1 MTTAVLLNNRYL
13 LEEPQATGG
22 MAEVFRGRDLTL
34 ERTVAIKILRKD
46 YSSSPEFRQRFHQE
60 AKAAAN
66 LSHPNIATI
75 YDFGL
80 DQDRLFIVMEFVPGT
95 DLKNI
100 LRQRG
105 RLPIDEALGL
115 VLQAC
120 AGIGH
125 AHRAGLV
132 HCDLKPQ
139 NLLVTP
145 EQQVKVVDF
154 GIAHALAS
162 LPHSQD
168 SKVVWG
174 SPLYFSPEQAS
185 GQPPSPA
192 SDVYSLGVV
201 LFELLTGQ
209 TPFHGNSAEELGQQ
223 HLQMLP
229 PSPRKLNPT
238 IPSELDQVVLRML
251 EKVPLS
257 RYRSADQV
265 SRVLSSFL
273 QHQGPEDIGNQFA
286 VSPRPEPSQQAGEI
300 QFASIPVANQ
310 VPVGPSQ
317 PVPLA
322 PVMQTPPVQISTSST
337 KVVKNDRMDSRV
349 EQPKISRPSIDWFT
363 WLLVLLAI
371 ITVGGLIPFWLWVY
385 YSLNPLF

>member
-1 MTTAVLLNNRYL
+1 MTTSILLNNRYL

-46 YSSSPEFRQRFHQE
+46 YSTNPEFRQRFHQE

-105 RLPIDEALGL
+105 RLPVDEALSL
-115 VLQAC
+115 ILQAC

-132 HCDLKPQ
+132 HCDIKPQ

-162 LPHSQD
+162 LPHAQN

-185 GQPPSPA
+185 GQPPTPA

-209 TPFHGNSAEELGQQ
+209 TPFHGTSAEELGQ
-223 HLQMLP
+223 HHIQMLP
-229 PSPRKLNPT
+229 PSPRKLNP
-238 IPSELDQVVLRML
+238 IILPELDQVVLRML
-251 EKVPLS
+251 EKEPVS

-265 SRVLSSFL
+265 SRVLTSLL
-273 QHQGPEDIGNQFA
+273 QNQGLDGISNHYSVAARSDE
-286 VSPRPEPSQQAGEI
+286 SQQAGVI
-300 QFASIPVANQ
+300 QPPSIFADSQMPVSSSQSALPPLAVQ
-310 VPVGPSQ
+310 VPPG
-317 PVPLA
+317 
-322 PVMQTPPVQISTSST
+322 QITSTST
-337 KVVKNDRMDSRV
+337 KAEKKELSEPRIN
-349 EQPKISRPSIDWFT
+349 QPKRTRTAIDWFT

-371 ITVGGLIPFWLWVY
+371 ITVGGLIPFWFWVY
-385 YSLNPLF
+385 YSLNPIF

>member
-105 RLPIDEALGL
+105 RLPIEEAVGL

-125 AHRAGLV
+125 AHRAR
-132 HCDLKPQ
+132 
-139 NLLVTP
+139 
-145 EQQVKVVDF
+145 
-154 GIAHALAS
+154 
-162 LPHSQD
+162 
-168 SKVVWG
+168 
-174 SPLYFSPEQAS
+174 S
-185 GQPPSPA
+185 GT
-192 SDVYSLGVV
+192 L
-201 LFELLTGQ
+201 
-209 TPFHGNSAEELGQQ
+209 
-223 HLQMLP
+223 
-229 PSPRKLNPT
+229 
-238 IPSELDQVVLRML
+238 
-251 EKVPLS
+251 
-257 RYRSADQV
+257 
-265 SRVLSSFL
+265 
-273 QHQGPEDIGNQFA
+273 
-286 VSPRPEPSQQAGEI
+286 
-300 QFASIPVANQ
+300 
-310 VPVGPSQ
+310 
-317 PVPLA
+317 
-322 PVMQTPPVQISTSST
+322 
-337 KVVKNDRMDSRV
+337 
-349 EQPKISRPSIDWFT
+349 
-363 WLLVLLAI
+363 
-371 ITVGGLIPFWLWVY
+371 
-385 YSLNPLF
+385 